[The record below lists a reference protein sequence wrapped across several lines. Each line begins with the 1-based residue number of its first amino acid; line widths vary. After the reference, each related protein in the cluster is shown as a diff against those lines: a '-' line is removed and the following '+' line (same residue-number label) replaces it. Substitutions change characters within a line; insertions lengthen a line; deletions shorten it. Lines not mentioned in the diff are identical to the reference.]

1 METWAIKYNNPNE
14 YILRGDN
21 TEQTFKDYNS
31 LVQFAKSLPGNN
43 KFFDLSTD
51 GIIET
56 YYGIVTKLDSQYGQH
71 DGWLMNMWNT
81 EH

>member
-14 YILRGDN
+14 YILCSEN
-21 TEQTFKDYNS
+21 KEQIFTDYKS
-31 LVQFAKSLPGNN
+31 IVQFAKLLPGEH

-56 YYGIVTKLDSQYGQH
+56 YYGIVTKLDTQYGKC
-71 DGWLMNMWNT
+71 DGWLMSMWNSK
-81 EH
+81 H